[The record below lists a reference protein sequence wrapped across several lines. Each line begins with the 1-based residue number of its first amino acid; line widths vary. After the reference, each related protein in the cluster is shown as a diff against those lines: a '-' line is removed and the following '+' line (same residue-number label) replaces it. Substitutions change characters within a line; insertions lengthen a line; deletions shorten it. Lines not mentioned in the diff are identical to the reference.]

1 MSMQLTRACEYAIKS
16 LLYLA
21 LQDPETRVMTS
32 EVAIAQE
39 IPVNFVRKILEALAK
54 TGMVESHRGAGGGFT
69 LARGPETITIRQIV
83 EAVEG
88 PLALNQCLSQNI
100 CENKPHCP
108 MSEVW
113 QEAQRAVESVL
124 ERYTLAD
131 IVHSINQRRQEGV
144 TSAV

>member
-16 LLYLA
+16 LLYIA
-21 LQDPETRVMTS
+21 LQGKETRVMTS
-32 EVAIAQE
+32 EVAVAQG

-69 LARGPETITIRQIV
+69 LARDASAITVRQIV

-88 PLALNQCLSQNI
+88 PLALNQCLSQST
-100 CENKPHCP
+100 CENMPVCP
-108 MSEVW
+108 MSQVW
-113 QEAQRAVESVL
+113 MEAQRAVEQVL

-131 IVHSINQRRQEGV
+131 IVHTINLRQQAGV
-144 TSAV
+144 SNAA